1 MKNQRGAVSGA
12 LVAVLAIVAL
22 LIALAG
28 VAAVS
33 YISAYNFGNSTEQ
46 QLKAVR
52 ENNKNILAQYGQKVQ
67 EAAQVPSMYAE
78 DVTKVVTAAVQGRY
92 GADGSKA
99 TWQMLKEQNPSL
111 DASMYKQIQQIIE
124 SGRNDFQNGQS
135 RQIAVKQGYETA
147 LGSFWQGMWLRIAGY
162 PKLNLDEFKIIS
174 TGRAD
179 DAYQK
184 GKEDAP
190 LKLR

>member
-1 MKNQRGAVSGA
+1 MKNQRGAVSAA
-12 LVAVLAIVAL
+12 LISVLAIVAL

-33 YISAYNFGNSTEQ
+33 YISAYNFGNTTEQ
-46 QLKAVR
+46 QLKAVK
-52 ENNKNILAQYGQKVQ
+52 EQNKNILAQYGQKVQ

-78 DVTKVVTAAVQGRY
+78 DITKVVTAAVQGRY
-92 GADGSKA
+92 GEGGSKA
-99 TWQMLKEQNPSL
+99 TWQMLKEQNPTL
-111 DASMYKQIQQIIE
+111 DASMYKQIQRIIE
-124 SGRNDFQNGQS
+124 AGRNDFQNGQE

-147 LGSFWQGMWLRIAGY
+147 LGSFWQGMWLRVAGY

-174 TGRAD
+174 TSRAD

-184 GKEDAP
+184 GKEDTP

>member
-1 MKNQRGAVSGA
+1 MKNQRGSA
-12 LVAVLAIVAL
+12 LVAVLAVLALVVAL
-22 LIALAG
+22 GA

-33 YISAYNFGNSTEQ
+33 YISAYNFGNATEQ
-46 QLKAVR
+46 QLKAVK

-67 EAAQVPSMYAE
+67 EAAQVPEMYAA
-78 DVTKVVTAAVQGRY
+78 DVQKVVTAAVEGRY
-92 GADGSKA
+92 GADGSRA
-99 TWQMLKEQNPSL
+99 TWQMIQEQNPTL
-111 DASMYKQIQQIIE
+111 DVSVYKQIQQIIE
-124 SGRNDFQNGQS
+124 AGRNDFQNGQT

-162 PKLNLDEFKIIS
+162 PKINLEEFKIIS

>member
-1 MKNQRGAVSGA
+1 MKNQRGGA
-12 LVAVLAIVAL
+12 LIAILVFVAFVVSIAAL
-22 LIALAG
+22 G
-28 VAAVS
+28 AVS
-33 YISAYNFGNSTEQ
+33 YISAYNFGNATEQ
-46 QLKAVR
+46 NLKAVR

-67 EAAQVPSMYAE
+67 EAAQVPSMYAD

-92 GADGSKA
+92 GQDGSKA
-99 TWQMLKEQNPSL
+99 TWQWIKEQNPNV
-111 DASMYKQIQQIIE
+111 DPSMYKQIQQIIE
-124 SGRNDFQNGQS
+124 AGRNDFQNGQT
-135 RQIAVKQGYETA
+135 RQISVKQGYETA